1 MDIKKLEYFFNKN
14 IIPKKLELPLTF
26 LGISKQPHYENVIS
40 NIYAFFL
47 DPEQEHGFD
56 DLFLTSLFDCINEV
70 NPKGEFMP
78 SDEYQITTE
87 TSTDC
92 NGRIDILLT
101 GETNAIIIEN
111 KIYHHLDNGLKDY
124 WESATKNIDKKTSIG
139 IVLSLIKN
147 EKIEHPR
154 FINITH
160 KEFMNKVSENIGK
173 YHLSASLKYLTFLQD
188 FQQNI
193 YNLSNKLMEKE
204 HLKIY
209 LENQSEIEDAIAL
222 KKQYK
227 EKVYEQVNAIENEKL
242 IKDKLIERNKK
253 HPKKGAVEYKKVS
266 IFQSKDD
273 KSLRLKISYEHL
285 WEKDSYFKIRLD
297 LRFLDDKKKCEKIF
311 NEFKIEKLLPNQE
324 ERKGNVVAIKTYKPS
339 IEEKMDLTTF
349 IVTKLDEDGFI
360 EIFKEIEKTLKQ
372 TSN

>member
-47 DPEQEHGFD
+47 EPEQEHGFD

-209 LENQSEIEDAIAL
+209 LENQNEIEDAIAL

-227 EKVYEQVNAIENEKL
+227 EKVYQQVNAVE
-242 IKDKLIERNKK
+242 IKYNKEDLFERINNY
-253 HPKKGAVEYKKVS
+253 PKSGTREYKKVS
-266 IFQSKDD
+266 VFQSKN
-273 KSLRLKISYEHL
+273 KENLRLKISYEHL
-285 WEKDSYFKIRLD
+285 WKKDSFFEIILD
-297 LRFLDDKKKCEKIF
+297 LKFLGDQKDTKKFLMNLRLKNFYQIKKNEKVMLLPLKPTNPVLKKKW
-311 NEFKIEKLLPNQE
+311 
-324 ERKGNVVAIKTYKPS
+324 T
-339 IEEKMDLTTF
+339 
-349 IVTKLDEDGFI
+349 
-360 EIFKEIEKTLKQ
+360 
-372 TSN
+372 

>member
-47 DPEQEHGFD
+47 EPEQEHGFD

-173 YHLSASLKYLTFLQD
+173 YHLNASLKYLTFLQD

-227 EKVYEQVNAIENEKL
+227 EKVYQQVSAIENEDFNKKNL
-242 IKDKLIERNKK
+242 IKKIKDY
-253 HPKKGAVEYKKVS
+253 PKSGTREYKKVS
-266 IFQSKDD
+266 VFQSKN
-273 KSLRLKISYEHL
+273 KENLRLKISYEHL
-285 WEKDSYFKIRLD
+285 WKKDSYFEIILD
-297 LRFLDDKKKCEKIF
+297 LKFLGDKKRYEEIF
-311 NEFKIEKLLPNQE
+311 NEFKTEKLLPNQE

-349 IVTKLDEDGFI
+349 IVTKLKDDGFI
-360 EIFKEIEKTLKQ
+360 KIFTEIEKTLKQ

>member
-47 DPEQEHGFD
+47 EPEQEHGFD

-209 LENQSEIEDAIAL
+209 LENQNEIEDAIAL

-227 EKVYEQVNAIENEKL
+227 EKVYQQVNAIE
-242 IKDKLIERNKK
+242 IKYNKENLIERNKK

-273 KSLRLKISYEHL
+273 KRLRLKISYGHL

-297 LRFLDDKKKCEKIF
+297 LRPLKDENFFKEIF
-311 NEFKIEKLLPNQE
+311 NEFKIEKLSPNQE

-339 IEEKMDLTTF
+339 IEEKMNLTTF